1 MSKWGLRILGII
13 VLLFLLILLANL
25 QRQLVEL
32 QRAREG
38 TPATDTR

>member
-1 MSKWGLRILGII
+1 MLI
-13 VLLFLLILLANL
+13 FFLILLANL

-38 TPATDTR
+38 APVTDTR

>member
-1 MSKWGLRILGII
+1 MSRWGLRILGIVMLI
-13 VLLFLLILLANL
+13 FFLILLANL

-38 TPATDTR
+38 APATDTR